1 MIRHQNLP
9 EVRRQDLFRRAGRA
23 LHRVRAE
30 NRVANAS
37 RRIVAAGDQRSPENI
52 EGLARTQRLTKRARA
67 AELRGVGR

>member
-1 MIRHQNLP
+1 MKKSYGVQQGEYASDSVNDQGNQNLP

-37 RRIVAAGDQRSPENI
+37 AKKS
-52 EGLARTQRLTKRARA
+52 
-67 AELRGVGR
+67 